1 MKLFLVAGLLSALVL
16 ATALLTRANA
26 KQNAGSPTVP
36 LQASFHVVW
45 GQSRCP
51 KGTPVLTPSGSI
63 VPCYRKIG
71 RGNVAGF
78 GPATVEY
85 TLVVWNV
92 DTSCERWRFRAALTV
107 FRKGSI
113 FTTAHG
119 KGCFSPDQTQR
130 EFVFTATGGSG
141 AFSGASGRGTI
152 SIKHVSRDP
161 SGRGTETETWSG
173 RLSVRP

>member
-1 MKLFLVAGLLSALVL
+1 MKLFLVLASLSTLVL
-16 ATALLTRANA
+16 AAVLTRAQA
-26 KQNAGSPTVP
+26 EQKAGSGTVP
-36 LQASFHVVW
+36 LHATFHVVW

-78 GPATVEY
+78 GRATVEY
-85 TLVVWNV
+85 TLVVWNI
-92 DTSCERWRFRAALTV
+92 DTSCERWRFRATLTV
-107 FRKGSI
+107 LRKGSI
-113 FTTAHG
+113 FTTAHS

-130 EFVFTATGGSG
+130 EFVFNAIGGSD

-152 SIKHVSRDP
+152 SITHVSKGP

-173 RLSVRP
+173 RLSLRR